1 MDLTKGDIGQAVKKV
16 AIPSSVGFLFNTL
29 FNVVDSMYTGYI
41 GPEAL
46 AGLAM
51 SFPVFFILISLGSGI
66 GTGVTAILSNFIGE
80 QSCEKARTTGRD
92 ALTLG
97 VIFAVFITFVGIGVD
112 GPLFKYMG
120 GAKASVFYGEK
131 YTTWIFIGS
140 VFFVMNMV
148 FNGILSSQ
156 GDTKSYRNF
165 LIIGFFANIILDPF
179 FIFVLKMSTD
189 GVAIATVMVQIVG
202 NFYLYKKVK
211 ISQLFEGYEYKLCK
225 PHMENYKN
233 ILSQGIPAS
242 LNMMTIALGIF
253 VINYFV
259 IKNGGDMAVAA
270 YGISMRIEQMALLP
284 AIGLNIAA
292 LSIAGQSYGAGETER
307 VMHVYKKTLKYGVII
322 MTTAMFVILP
332 LSGYL
337 LMIFTRNSEIIRYG
351 MGYFRVEVLVFNS
364 YIFLNISVSVL
375 QGLKRPK
382 FAIVIGIYR
391 QFLMPILL
399 FPVFTK
405 ITGDVTGIWW
415 GIFTINWSAS
425 LVAVLY
431 VNKVYK
437 KILISKDK
445 KPRITKM

>member
-80 QSCEKARTTGRD
+80 KSCEKARVTGRD

-97 VIFAVFITFVGIGVD
+97 VIFAVFITFVGIGAD

-120 GAKASVFYGEK
+120 GAETSVFYGEK

-165 LIIGFFANIILDPF
+165 LIIGFFVNIVLDPF
-179 FIFVLKMSTD
+179 FIFILKMSTD
-189 GVAIATVMVQIVG
+189 GVAIATVIVQIMG

-211 ISQLFEGYEYKLCK
+211 MSQLFSGYEYKLCK

-270 YGISMRIEQMALLP
+270 YGISMRIEQIALLP

-307 VMHVYKKTLKYGVII
+307 VMHVYKKTLKYGIFI
-322 MTTAMFVILP
+322 MTIAMFVILP

-337 LMIFTRNSEIIRYG
+337 LGIFTRNSEIIRYG
-351 MGYFRVEVLVFNS
+351 MGYFKVEILVFNS
-364 YIFLNISVSVL
+364 YILLNISVSVL

-382 FAIVIGIYR
+382 FAIIIGIYR

-399 FPVFTK
+399 FPVFTN

-415 GIFTINWSAS
+415 GIFTINWSAA

-431 VNKVYK
+431 VNRVYK
-437 KILISKDK
+437 KILVLKEK
-445 KPRITKM
+445 KSHITKM

>member
-1 MDLTKGDIGQAVKKV
+1 MDVDLTKGDIAQAVKKV

-80 QSCEKARTTGRD
+80 KSCEKARLTGRD

-97 VIFAVFITFVGIGVD
+97 VIFAAFITFVGIGVD
-112 GPLFKYMG
+112 GHLFRYMG
-120 GAKASVFYGEK
+120 GAEASVFYGEK

-165 LIIGFFANIILDPF
+165 LIIGFFANILLDPF

-189 GVAIATVMVQIVG
+189 GVAIATVLVQVIG
-202 NFYLYKKVK
+202 NFYLYRQVK
-211 ISQLFEGYEYKLCK
+211 MSQLFSDFEYKFCR
-225 PHMENYKN
+225 PHMGNYKN

-242 LNMMTIALGIF
+242 LNMMTIALGVF

-259 IKNGGDMAVAA
+259 IKQGGDMAVAA

-307 VMHVYKKTLKYGVII
+307 VMDVYKKTLKYGLFI

-337 LMIFTRNSEIIRYG
+337 LQIFTRNSEIIKYG
-351 MGYFRVEVLVFNS
+351 MSYFRVEVFVFNS

-382 FAIVIGIYR
+382 FAIAIGLYR
-391 QFLMPILL
+391 QFIMPVIL
-399 FPVFTK
+399 FPIFTRM
-405 ITGDVTGIWW
+405 TGSVTGIWW
-415 GIFTINWSAS
+415 GIFIINWSAAII
-425 LVAVLY
+425 AVFY
-431 VNKVYK
+431 VNSVYK
-437 KILISKDK
+437 KIMLSKVK
-445 KPRITKM
+445 KS

>member
-1 MDLTKGDIGQAVKKV
+1 MDLTKGDISQAVKKI

-80 QSCEKARTTGRD
+80 KSCEKARVTGRD

-112 GPLFKYMG
+112 GPLFRYMG
-120 GAKASVFYGEK
+120 GTESSVFYGEK

-140 VFFVMNMV
+140 IFFVMNMV

-165 LIIGFFANIILDPF
+165 LIIGFFANVALDPF
-179 FIFVLKMSTD
+179 FIFVLKLSTD
-189 GVAIATVMVQIVG
+189 GVAMATVLVQIIG
-202 NFYLYKKVK
+202 NFYLYRRVK
-211 ISQLFEGYEYKLCK
+211 MSQLFSDFEYKLCR

-259 IKNGGDMAVAA
+259 IKEGGDMAVAA

-292 LSIAGQSYGAGETER
+292 LSIAGQSYGAGEIER
-307 VMHVYKKTLKYGVII
+307 VMVVYKKTLKYGIII
-322 MTTAMFVILP
+322 MTTAMFIIFP

-337 LMIFTRNSEIIRYG
+337 LKIFTRNSEIIKYG
-351 MGYFRVEVLVFNS
+351 MSYFRVEVLVFNS
-364 YIFLNISVSVL
+364 YIFLNISVSIL

-382 FAIVIGIYR
+382 FAIVIGLYR

-399 FPVFTK
+399 FPVFTRM
-405 ITGDVTGIWW
+405 TGSITGIWW

-425 LVAVLY
+425 IIAVFY
-431 VNKVYK
+431 VNSVYK
-437 KILISKDK
+437 KILLSKGK
-445 KPRITKM
+445 KV

>member
-1 MDLTKGDIGQAVKKV
+1 MDLTKGDISQAVKKV

-80 QSCEKARTTGRD
+80 KSCEKARVTGRD

-112 GPLFKYMG
+112 GPLFRYMG
-120 GAKASVFYGEK
+120 GTENSVFYGEK

-140 VFFVMNMV
+140 IFFVMNMV

-165 LIIGFFANIILDPF
+165 LIIGFFANVALDPF
-179 FIFVLKMSTD
+179 FIFVLKLSTD
-189 GVAIATVMVQIVG
+189 GVAMATVLVQIIG
-202 NFYLYKKVK
+202 NFYLYRRVK
-211 ISQLFEGYEYKLCK
+211 MSQLFSDFEYKLCR

-259 IKNGGDMAVAA
+259 IKEGGDMAVAA

-292 LSIAGQSYGAGETER
+292 LSIAGQSYGAGEIER
-307 VMHVYKKTLKYGVII
+307 VMVVYKKTLKYGIVI
-322 MTTAMFVILP
+322 MTTAMFIIFP
-332 LSGYL
+332 MSGYL
-337 LMIFTRNSEIIRYG
+337 LKIFTRNSEIIKYG
-351 MGYFRVEVLVFNS
+351 MSYFRVEVLVFNS
-364 YIFLNISVSVL
+364 YIFLNISVSIL

-382 FAIVIGIYR
+382 FAIVIGLYR

-399 FPVFTK
+399 FPVFTRM
-405 ITGDVTGIWW
+405 TGSITGIWW

-425 LVAVLY
+425 IIAVFY
-431 VNKVYK
+431 VNSVYK
-437 KILISKDK
+437 KILLSKGK
-445 KPRITKM
+445 KV

>member
-41 GPEAL
+41 GPDAL

-80 QSCEKARTTGRD
+80 KSCEKARVTGRD

-97 VIFAVFITFVGIGVD
+97 VIFAFFITFVGIGVD

-120 GAKASVFYGEK
+120 GAETSVFYGEK

-165 LIIGFFANIILDPF
+165 LIIGFFVNIVLDPF
-179 FIFVLKMSTD
+179 FIFILKMSTD
-189 GVAIATVMVQIVG
+189 GVAIATVIVQIMG

-211 ISQLFEGYEYKLCK
+211 MSQLFSGHGYKLCK

-307 VMHVYKKTLKYGVII
+307 VMHVYKKTLKYGIVI
-322 MTTAMFVILP
+322 MTIAMFIILP

-337 LMIFTRNSEIIRYG
+337 LRIFTRNSEIIRYG
-351 MGYFRVEVLVFNS
+351 MGYFRVEILVFNS
-364 YIFLNISVSVL
+364 YILLNISVSVL

-382 FAIVIGIYR
+382 FAIIIGIYR

-399 FPVFTK
+399 FPVFTN

-415 GIFTINWSAS
+415 GIFTINWSAA

-431 VNKVYK
+431 VNRVYK
-437 KILISKDK
+437 KILVLKEK
-445 KPRITKM
+445 KSRITKM

>member
-29 FNVVDSMYTGYI
+29 FNVVDSIYTGYI

-80 QSCEKARTTGRD
+80 KSCEKARVTGRD

-97 VIFAVFITFVGIGVD
+97 VIFAVFITLVGIGVD
-112 GPLFKYMG
+112 GPLFRYMG
-120 GAKASVFYGEK
+120 GTEASVFYGEK
-131 YTTWIFIGS
+131 YTTWIFVGS

-165 LIIGFFANIILDPF
+165 LIIGFLANIVLDPF

-189 GVAIATVMVQIVG
+189 GVAIATVLVQIIG
-202 NFYLYKKVK
+202 NFYLYKRVRM
-211 ISQLFEGYEYKLCK
+211 SQLFSGFEYKLCR

-259 IKNGGDMAVAA
+259 IKQAGDMAVAA
-270 YGISMRIEQMALLP
+270 YGISTRIEQMALLP

-307 VMHVYKKTLKYGVII
+307 VMAVYKKTLKYGLVI
-322 MTTAMFVILP
+322 MTTAIFVILP
-332 LSGYL
+332 LSKYL
-337 LMIFTRNSEIIRYG
+337 LQIFTRNSEIIKYG
-351 MGYFRVEVLVFNS
+351 MSYFRVEVLVFNS
-364 YIFLNISVSVL
+364 YIFLNISVSIL

-382 FAIVIGIYR
+382 FAIVIGLYR
-391 QFLMPILL
+391 QFIMPLLL
-399 FPVFTK
+399 FPIFTRM
-405 ITGDVTGIWW
+405 TGSVTGIWW
-415 GIFTINWSAS
+415 GIFTINWSAAII
-425 LVAVLY
+425 AVFY
-431 VNKVYK
+431 VNFVYK
-437 KILISKDK
+437 KILLSKEK
-445 KPRITKM
+445 KM

>member
-80 QSCEKARTTGRD
+80 KSCEKARTTGRD

-322 MTTAMFVILP
+322 MTTAMFIILP

-437 KILISKDK
+437 KILISKDN

>member
-1 MDLTKGDIGQAVKKV
+1 
-16 AIPSSVGFLFNTL
+16 
-29 FNVVDSMYTGYI
+29 
-41 GPEAL
+41 
-46 AGLAM
+46 
-51 SFPVFFILISLGSGI
+51 
-66 GTGVTAILSNFIGE
+66 
-80 QSCEKARTTGRD
+80 
-92 ALTLG
+92 
-97 VIFAVFITFVGIGVD
+97 
-112 GPLFKYMG
+112 
-120 GAKASVFYGEK
+120 
-131 YTTWIFIGS
+131 
-140 VFFVMNMV
+140 
-148 FNGILSSQ
+148 
-156 GDTKSYRNF
+156 
-165 LIIGFFANIILDPF
+165 
-179 FIFVLKMSTD
+179 
-189 GVAIATVMVQIVG
+189 
-202 NFYLYKKVK
+202 
-211 ISQLFEGYEYKLCK
+211 
-225 PHMENYKN
+225 
-233 ILSQGIPAS
+233 
-242 LNMMTIALGIF
+242 MTIALGIF

-322 MTTAMFVILP
+322 MTTAMFIILP

-437 KILISKDK
+437 KILISKDN